1 MRSLNSRVYTI
12 TIDTKVV
19 KLKSLVR
26 CCTYVYTLSVQR
38 IFLVHDRP
46 ACNTLFQSDVM
57 TRHKLSRDGDFK
69 IRHGEI
75 IRSAIFCPIDAA

>member
-1 MRSLNSRVYTI
+1 MRSLNSKVYTI

-38 IFLVHDRP
+38 IILVRDFP
-46 ACNTLFQSDVM
+46 ACNTSFQSDVM
-57 TRHKLSRDGDFK
+57 TRHKLSRYGYHF
-69 IRHGEI
+69 IRHYKI
-75 IRSAIFCPIDAA
+75 IGSAIFCPLDAA